1 MERLN
6 LSKHYFLIKM
16 YLQSR
21 KQSDYSYFQV
31 DKVPPFY
38 WMQGVE
44 DMVVWVMLPEG
55 TTKRDL
61 KVTLK
66 PSEILVKIGNEEK
79 IAGRLWNVLDGDSM
93 TWLD

>member
-1 MERLN
+1 
-6 LSKHYFLIKM
+6 
-16 YLQSR
+16 
-21 KQSDYSYFQV
+21 
-31 DKVPPFY
+31 
-38 WMQGVE
+38 MQGVE
-44 DMVVWVMLPEG
+44 DMVIWVMLPEG

-93 TWLD
+93 TW